1 MPNPF
6 FSGRIPVD
14 LNERIKQH
22 IAETGE
28 SKTQILI
35 NALVAYLSYPLKMQS
50 APSSSEVSLEMFTA
64 LLERVAALEKLLLS
78 SETTAIASD
87 NNSDIVQP
95 IVINTDNELDNH
107 PDSDKSAVISLNLPE
122 TLSDPWSDTA
132 TTTLKPEN
140 LIDKTDNNIVTPVI
154 SPNKNVLLLAPPSV
168 PEDQSQLDNIDN
180 ITKTS
185 EPQQP
190 KLFNES
196 EEVIGPYSETRMA
209 QELGVDRNKLRKHA
223 GRIEKG
229 EISVSTPLEVP
240 QGGQLY
246 QLEYLGK
253 PQGRKLWK
261 AKLIEPEF

>member
-6 FSGRIPVD
+6 FSARIPVN

-35 NALVAYLSYPLKMQS
+35 NALAAYLGYPLKMQS
-50 APSSSEVSLEMFTA
+50 VASSSEVSLEMFTA
-64 LLERVAALEKLLLS
+64 LLERVAALEQLLLS
-78 SETTAIASD
+78 PETTAITSD

-95 IVINTDNELDNH
+95 TVINSDNKLDNSSN
-107 PDSDKSAVISLNLPE
+107 SDNSTFISLDIPE
-122 TLSDPWSDTA
+122 TLSDPWSDTD

-140 LIDKTDNNIVTPVI
+140 LIDKTDNNIATHVI
-154 SPNKNVLLLAPPSV
+154 SPKNILLLAPPSV

-209 QELGVDRNKLRKHA
+209 QELGMDRNKLRKHA

-229 EISVSTPLEVP
+229 EISGSTPLEVP